1 MNNQEEGPAKF
12 SLQLPPTVNLD
23 GAKVRKIREAKGL
36 TQLYVASS
44 VGVTTDTISRWE
56 NKRYPTV
63 KRENV
68 LKLAE
73 ALEVDLCDLL
83 EKREIDRLK
92 GQQSKDD
99 EPESESCKNRAE
111 IPSDEMAQPHDQARS
126 PGPDPHRTKQLLAGI
141 LVLLLAGVA
150 TGLYIFYK
158 PRGEF
163 LEITATRFLP
173 DHSAP
178 GQLFPVIIDIYVR
191 PEKQRTLLLKDGAGP
206 GIEFLKGIPPFT
218 SHTGNSIKWIY
229 TGKLGY
235 SKFIY
240 LARINSQFPQG
251 ETVRFKG
258 EVTIKN
264 LKKKSFP
271 LKGNGLITAIPFS
284 WADLNKD
291 HIIDDEEILEAYDLL
306 SDVKAAGNIL
316 KEVEGLWSAGG
327 YMWDINEKRF
337 LPVSRKTEE
346 DKGH

>member
-1 MNNQEEGPAKF
+1 MNNQEEGPAKL

-68 LKLAE
+68 LKLAH
-73 ALEVDLCDLL
+73 ALEVDIFDLL
-83 EKREIDRLK
+83 EQGEIDHLK
-92 GQQSKDD
+92 GHQSKDD
-99 EPESESCKNRAE
+99 EPEAGSGKSKAE
-111 IPSDEMAQPHDQARS
+111 IPSEEMAAPKDQSEA
-126 PGPDPHRTKQLLAGI
+126 PGPGPSRSKQLLASMLI
-141 LVLLLAGVA
+141 LIFLAGA
-150 TGLYIFYK
+150 AGLYIFYK
-158 PRGEF
+158 SRGEF
-163 LEITATRFLP
+163 LNVTATRFLP

-178 GQLFPVIIDIYVR
+178 GQVFPVIIDIYVR
-191 PEKQRTLLLKDGAGP
+191 PEGQRTLLLKDAAGH
-206 GIEFLKGIPPFT
+206 GIEFLRGIPAFT
-218 SHTGNSIKWIY
+218 SHTGSSIKWIY

-240 LARINSQFPQG
+240 LARINSRFPQG
-251 ETVRFKG
+251 DTIRFKG

-264 LKKKSFP
+264 LKKKTF
-271 LKGNGLITAIPFS
+271 LLGGNGLITAIPFS
-284 WADLNKD
+284 WADLNRD
-291 HIIDDEEILEAYDLL
+291 HVIDDEEILEAYDLL

-316 KEVEGLWSAGG
+316 KEVEELWSAGG

-337 LPVSRKTEE
+337 LPASRKPEE
-346 DKGH
+346 EKGH